1 MLLDETK
8 LRLLEASCEKGAS
21 NWLSCLPL
29 KAEGFSLN
37 KQEFQDSICI
47 RYGWPLKHLPS
58 RCPCGNEFTI
68 HHAMSCKLG
77 GFVHYRHNEVRD
89 VTGTLLKEVCTDVS
103 IEPMLIPLTGE
114 KMKYKTA
121 NTANDARLDISARGF
136 WVRGQRAFYDVRIFD
151 STAPRQL
158 TKPLSDI
165 HKQHEQEKRRV
176 YNQRILEVEQG
187 TFTPLVFTIQG
198 GMSQECQKFYSRLAT
213 LLSEK
218 RNETKSTTTA
228 WMRTRI
234 SFSLLRSALL
244 CVRGS
249 RTTAQMSDTRDI
261 NFDLTSEEAKL
272 K

>member
-1 MLLDETK
+1 
-8 LRLLEASCEKGAS
+8 
-21 NWLSCLPL
+21 
-29 KAEGFSLN
+29 
-37 KQEFQDSICI
+37 
-47 RYGWPLKHLPS
+47 
-58 RCPCGNEFTI
+58 
-68 HHAMSCKLG
+68 MSCKLG